1 VFGVRQ
7 IARNDRADIVH
18 PAVRL
23 QGIGH
28 ALKCR
33 GRSSRPCHVREPR
46 MVREHY
52 RWKRCHLMSETVEHR
67 DECAKAN
74 VAPGDE

>member
-1 VFGVRQ
+1 
-7 IARNDRADIVH
+7 
-18 PAVRL
+18 
-23 QGIGH
+23 
-28 ALKCR
+28 
-33 GRSSRPCHVREPR
+33 

-67 DECAKAN
+67 DECAKAD